1 MPSANEGREVPQADF
16 LEDRFDLTP
25 AQARLVVQL
34 VAGDS
39 LRSAAKA
46 LGVKYETVR
55 SCLKAVFQRTGTHRQ
70 AELVL
75 TVFSAMSDPNPPALP
90 VSPPRMIQDDPHPL
104 A

>member
-1 MPSANEGREVPQADF
+1 MPSVNDGREVPQADL
-16 LEDRFDLTP
+16 LEERFGLTP

-46 LGVKYETVR
+46 LGVKYETAR
-55 SCLKAVFQRTGTHRQ
+55 SCLKPIFQKTRTHRQ

-75 TVFSAMSDPNPPALP
+75 TVLSAMSDPKPLALP
-90 VSPPRMIQDDPHPL
+90 VSPPRMIRDDPHRL